1 MVGFVVC
8 RVKSIRFCFHIIEP
22 PDVGQGFKR
31 QLLILHLGLEE
42 PAPCV
47 GPAAQE
53 LLPFH
58 PLEVFVHDVT
68 VALDGSG
75 EVLQQTHG
83 HAGAPGAMFIE
94 EEPVSRHH
102 VHHTPYI
109 SLHRAVLFIVYYR
122 QCALVHLNIVAGD
135 VAAGV
140 LDHRLFPEWCPQ
152 DGATQRVL
160 SSGHPPVS
168 APPDASFRGQGV
180 CYRSQVRPA
189 RGAAASSCCWKR
201 LRTRR
206 HPRCTGS
213 DACRCSLS
221 RSAC

>member
-42 PAPCV
+42 LAPCV

-109 SLHRAVLFIVYYR
+109 SLHRAALFIVYYR
-122 QCALVHLNIVAGD
+122 Q
-135 VAAGV
+135 
-140 LDHRLFPEWCPQ
+140 
-152 DGATQRVL
+152 
-160 SSGHPPVS
+160 
-168 APPDASFRGQGV
+168 
-180 CYRSQVRPA
+180 
-189 RGAAASSCCWKR
+189 
-201 LRTRR
+201 
-206 HPRCTGS
+206 
-213 DACRCSLS
+213 
-221 RSAC
+221 